1 MVRTTPGWPCSP
13 QVRLDLQTS
22 LPSSCSFLSVGII
35 SQEPHTRQLHS
46 LQSDQRRKNY
56 THQSWR
62 NLPRP
67 FPKLSSSFDIY
78 HFVRFFFFF
87 KSHKSC
93 LSFRPHKIWCHH
105 ALSTL
110 PNSIALRCFPFS
122 HHLPEAF
129 LLPCRR
135 QVAII
140 PSGDENSHCSPLS
153 YSNNIIC
160 LIKRWQRKR
169 EWEPTSWV
177 VKDSLPLALSYFL
190 FSTHYFGFIK
200 FIATW

>member
-1 MVRTTPGWPCSP
+1 MTLLTPGQTRPPDFSP
-13 QVRLDLQTS
+13 FLL
-22 LPSSCSFLSVGII
+22 FLSIRRY
-35 SQEPHTRQLHS
+35 HFTRAPYSTTAFPTIWSETEEL
-46 LQSDQRRKNY
+46 Y
-56 THQSWR
+56 T
-62 NLPRP
+62 
-67 FPKLSSSFDIY
+67 PKLKKFAKALSEALFFIWYLSFCRI
-78 HFVRFFFFF
+78 FFFF